1 MGKNGIAE
9 AVYDDSNGNAGQIN
23 GLTRFPVLVTP
34 HGQGKAVFLF
44 ESRDLFSRVFV
55 FLTQGD
61 KGNPVAVFFI
71 GFVQIRKFMLA
82 RSAPGRPEIDQ
93 HGFVVFQRLAQGER
107 IPICVRHGEIRER
120 LPKKGSVE
128 RLLAC
133 AAGAQRRKQH
143 RHAKDQC
150 CKPAMVFSHGHLSS
164 FNPGLFS
171 AICHSS
177 LSILYHREPAAGKRS
192 KRNS

>member
-1 MGKNGIAE
+1 MQKNLFVVPAVRIDGSCRAHGERPGLGINGDFFQHSRLRIAVSQERVQYATYFIRVDKTAPLGKNGIAE

-71 GFVQIRKFMLA
+71 GFVQIRKFMIA

-107 IPICVRHGEIRER
+107 IPLCVRHGEIRER
-120 LPKKGSVE
+120 LPKK
-128 RLLAC
+128 
-133 AAGAQRRKQH
+133 
-143 RHAKDQC
+143 
-150 CKPAMVFSHGHLSS
+150 
-164 FNPGLFS
+164 
-171 AICHSS
+171 
-177 LSILYHREPAAGKRS
+177 
-192 KRNS
+192 